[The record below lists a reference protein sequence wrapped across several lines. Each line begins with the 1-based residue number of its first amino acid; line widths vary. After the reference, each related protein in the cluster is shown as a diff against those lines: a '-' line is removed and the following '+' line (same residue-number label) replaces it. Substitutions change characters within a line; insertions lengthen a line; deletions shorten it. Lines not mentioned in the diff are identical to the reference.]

1 MSGVTQLRPARPDE
15 ADVLGDVALR
25 SKGHWGYDQDFLD
38 ACRSELTFRP
48 DEVAA
53 RRIVLAES
61 AGEVAGFYSI
71 DGEPP
76 AGELGN
82 LWVLPESIGTGLGRR
97 LWQHALTTARAAGFT
112 ELRIDADPY
121 AEGFYLAMGAVRIG
135 EAISASIPGRTLPL
149 LLMRL

>member
-1 MSGVTQLRPARPDE
+1 MLS
-15 ADVLGDVALR
+15 DVALK

-38 ACRSELTFRP
+38 TCRSELTFQP
-48 DEVAA
+48 AEIEA
-53 RRIVLAES
+53 RRMVVASS
-61 AGEVAGFYSI
+61 AGKIAGFYSL

-97 LWQHALTTARAAGFT
+97 LWQHALATARAAGFT

-135 EAISASIPGRTLPL
+135 AAMSASIPGRTLPL

>member
-1 MSGVTQLRPARPDE
+1 MSGMTQLRPARPDE
-15 ADVLGDVALR
+15 ADVLGEVALR
-25 SKGHWGYDQDFLD
+25 SKGHWGYEQDFLD

-48 DEVAA
+48 AEIAA
-53 RRIVLAES
+53 RRIVVASS
-61 AGEVAGFYSI
+61 AGEIAGFYSV

-76 AGELGN
+76 KGELGN
-82 LWVLPESIGTGLGRR
+82 LWVLPEAIGTGLGRR
-97 LWQHALTTARAAGFT
+97 LWQDALATARAAGFT

-135 EAISASIPGRTLPL
+135 SAISASIPGRTLPL